1 MCFLHSGAQKGY
13 SVIYD
18 RMKLSD
24 SISGMENTPV
34 KLWRCRL
41 VFNDSASFFYNY
53 GYGSASDAFARKK
66 RFGKQLFPHSW
77 YHYPASHF
85 LAEGTNIDVFKK
97 QRLIYDTADRFNWIL
112 IGGERTIEGFVCKA
126 ALSINKK
133 GDSTLAFYTLQIP
146 KPYGPAMFTG
156 LPGVILEVYD
166 QQYNWHMWANK
177 IVAGEYEIT
186 LPKKLDIVSRAAHN
200 NNYYGSGEGHSK
212 GVIDGKGNYF
222 RKIIRPSGEII
233 LLPGREF

>member
-1 MCFLHSGAQKGY
+1 MYFLQSGAQTGY

-18 RMKLSD
+18 RTMLSD
-24 SISGMENTPV
+24 SISGRENKPE
-34 KLWRCRL
+34 KFWPGRL
-41 VFNDSASFFYNY
+41 VFNDSASFFYYY
-53 GYGSASDAFARKK
+53 GYGSSSDAFARKK

-97 QRLIYDTADRFNWIL
+97 QRLIYDTADRFNWVL
-112 IGGERTIEGFVCKA
+112 NGGERTIKGYICKA

-166 QQYNWHMWANK
+166 QQYSWHMLAIK

-186 LPKKLDIVSRAAHN
+186 LPKKLDIVSRAALDI
-200 NNYYGSGEGHSK
+200 NYYGSGEGHSK
-212 GVIDGKGNYF
+212 GVVDGKGNYY

-233 LLPGREF
+233 LLPGREY